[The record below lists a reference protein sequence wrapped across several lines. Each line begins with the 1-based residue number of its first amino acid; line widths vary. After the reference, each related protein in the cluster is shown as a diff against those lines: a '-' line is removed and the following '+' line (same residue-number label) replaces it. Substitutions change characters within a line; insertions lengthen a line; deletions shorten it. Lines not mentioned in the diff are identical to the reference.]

1 MAFSWL
7 PCAQLKLLTVRRE
20 WILGGQLPL
29 SVITF
34 QGFFLASPVPPN
46 TLSHPHPT
54 SSEGLLQ
61 GSREGSCHGAQLY
74 TCRLSANLAS
84 SASRQQEETQGHR
97 SQDHGK
103 TTNR

>member
-7 PCAQLKLLTVRRE
+7 PRAQLKLLAGRRE
-20 WILGGQLPL
+20 WTLWGQLPL

-34 QGFFLASPVPPN
+34 QEFFLASSEPPN

-61 GSREGSCHGAQLY
+61 GFREGSCHSAQL
-74 TCRLSANLAS
+74 
-84 SASRQQEETQGHR
+84 
-97 SQDHGK
+97 
-103 TTNR
+103 